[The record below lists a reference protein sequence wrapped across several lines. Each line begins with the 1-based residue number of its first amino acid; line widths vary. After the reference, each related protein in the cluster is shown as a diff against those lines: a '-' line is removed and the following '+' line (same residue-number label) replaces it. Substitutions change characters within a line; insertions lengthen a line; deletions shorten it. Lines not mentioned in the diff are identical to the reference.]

1 VYALIRFNFLL
12 TEVLHLLCILSI
24 STIFIRGLRAN
35 IETDFKKIIA
45 ISTLSQL
52 GFIIFTLSLGY
63 WALTFFHV
71 LFHAFFKS
79 SLFLSTGSLI
89 HEKYRIQDSRFY
101 GNFQR
106 SFYSKV
112 FFISSCIRLIGL
124 PFTLGFFSKDTILR
138 KIASLNRNSFF
149 LLFLIS
155 CCLTISYSFRI
166 IFLSFRK
173 NTNTIN
179 SLKNK
184 EELIFITPVLTLNF
198 LRVFTGIGFFTE
210 FFFTEFSSLL
220 DCCLGLLLISAGY
233 FINKIKI
240 KNHYYDFF
248 LSISFLASLITNK
261 INTNNKI
268 LPFKTE
274 SS

>member
-1 VYALIRFNFLL
+1 MCLIILGAITKRAQYPFSSWLPAAIAAPTPVSSLVHSSTLVTAGVYALIRFNFLL

-149 LLFLIS
+149 FY
-155 CCLTISYSFRI
+155 YS
-166 IFLSFRK
+166 
-173 NTNTIN
+173 
-179 SLKNK
+179 
-184 EELIFITPVLTLNF
+184 
-198 LRVFTGIGFFTE
+198 
-210 FFFTEFSSLL
+210 
-220 DCCLGLLLISAGY
+220 
-233 FINKIKI
+233 
-240 KNHYYDFF
+240 
-248 LSISFLASLITNK
+248 
-261 INTNNKI
+261 
-268 LPFKTE
+268 
-274 SS
+274 